1 MILIQTSTPAHPVS
15 GPGSSPRPRPMKPNV
30 SRPPSL
36 RGRNIRG
43 LPKRPGTVRRSLSP
57 QTSRARERGWVS
69 LSER

>member
-30 SRPPSL
+30 SRPPSI

-43 LPKRPGTVRRSLSP
+43 LPKRPGTVRSLSP
-57 QTSRARERGWVS
+57 QTSRERVGFSLREVVR
-69 LSER
+69 